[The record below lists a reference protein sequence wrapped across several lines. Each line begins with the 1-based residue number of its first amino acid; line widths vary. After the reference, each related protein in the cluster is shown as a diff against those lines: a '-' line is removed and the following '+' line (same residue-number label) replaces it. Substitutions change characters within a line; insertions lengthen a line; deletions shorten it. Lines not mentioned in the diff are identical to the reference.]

1 MTNYFYH
8 SSHGEIILNN
18 PIIDVNSETPIKP
31 LQGGLPGQKI
41 EIIVLNR
48 AAMGHVIRAAA
59 LTIYGDVNRNFNPDL
74 FEDYMKITAVNNEI
88 IQIIVAAGGVVS
100 DIFYDKSKNIKKP
113 LPNIEFSYNDD
124 FNMGTFE
131 LTYDGTF
138 FTPTQPGVN
147 VWDNLCISK
156 PENPTKI
163 DYLHDENDSL
173 INKMITSVN
182 EMHEIYQMMDVRNEE
197 KPEIKNINIVLFN
210 STCLHIENA
219 PNLYEAYPDWGRLF
233 NIYLQLGQKKLADQ
247 HQRKVEQID
256 KEVINTE
263 SKLKKYDEMKPK
275 DPGEAEKIMY
285 DKEKYVTNLDKLKKK
300 RERQMQKRLRR
311 TIQSTKMF
319 DLMNR
324 DKIKPIKTN
333 IYRRPQKTIFKR
345 QFGGINFKNIVTVEN
360 YKNNLHRPIKFI
372 GKFNKIPLT
381 FYDVDKS
388 GICSLEELYDYQKYD
403 NLVIKNDRKN
413 IVNYQDGYIPI
424 GKQTENNICYVRV
437 PTNIYE
443 LKKYLNGNLENI
455 PDNYY
460 HFEYIN
466 KYNFIK
472 NKKTYKKIKNY
483 ISNDIGQIL
492 FENLKI

>member
-1 MTNYFYH
+1 
-8 SSHGEIILNN
+8 
-18 PIIDVNSETPIKP
+18 
-31 LQGGLPGQKI
+31 
-41 EIIVLNR
+41 
-48 AAMGHVIRAAA
+48 
-59 LTIYGDVNRNFNPDL
+59 
-74 FEDYMKITAVNNEI
+74 
-88 IQIIVAAGGVVS
+88 
-100 DIFYDKSKNIKKP
+100 
-113 LPNIEFSYNDD
+113 
-124 FNMGTFE
+124 
-131 LTYDGTF
+131 
-138 FTPTQPGVN
+138 
-147 VWDNLCISK
+147 
-156 PENPTKI
+156 
-163 DYLHDENDSL
+163 
-173 INKMITSVN
+173 
-182 EMHEIYQMMDVRNEE
+182 
-197 KPEIKNINIVLFN
+197 
-210 STCLHIENA
+210 
-219 PNLYEAYPDWGRLF
+219 
-233 NIYLQLGQKKLADQ
+233 
-247 HQRKVEQID
+247 
-256 KEVINTE
+256 
-263 SKLKKYDEMKPK
+263 MKPK
-275 DPGEAEKIMY
+275 DPGEAEKLMY

-360 YKNNLHRPIKFI
+360 YKNNLHRPIRFI

-388 GICSLEELYDYQKYD
+388 GICLLEELYDYQKYD

-424 GKQTENNICYVRV
+424 GKQNENNICYIRV

-483 ISNDIGQIL
+483 ISDDIGQIL